1 MSDQTL
7 FKLRINEG
15 PTVEFA
21 ASHSEYSLAVM
32 EAFGCL
38 GLPYPCDVEI
48 WVDDLVAAG
57 YGPYLYKIADFV
69 DARGNEYGA
78 PAVMTARRA

>member
-1 MSDQTL
+1 MSDTTL
-7 FKLRINEG
+7 FKLKVNGG
-15 PTVEFA
+15 PTVEFT
-21 ASHSEYSLAVM
+21 ASHSIYSLAVM

-38 GLPYPCDVEI
+38 TLPYPCDVEI
-48 WVDDLVAAG
+48 WVDDLVAVG

-69 DARGNEYGA
+69 DAHGNDYGE